1 MIKVKLVSVFVQ
13 QFYDADSEK
22 RVNGDSY
29 SVAIKDSIHMAGY
42 PTRAGSRALECVEPS
57 KSDATVVK
65 HLFAARCRLVGKTN
79 MHELAY
85 GMTGVN
91 EWTGTPVNALFPDY
105 IPGGSSSGSAVAV
118 AAGMVD
124 FSLGTDT
131 GGSIRVPAACCGVYG
146 LKPTYGRVSRQGV
159 LPEKSTLDCVG
170 PFASTISTLI
180 AAMEIIDPSFRASK
194 ASELSR
200 FKVGVADVDANDE
213 IVKAVSDCI
222 LSSGVS
228 FEKVTLPSLKAA
240 FKAGMDLINRETWLA
255 FSELKG
261 NPKLGHD
268 VQERLAAA
276 SATSDE
282 AIQQAEIV
290 RVDFT
295 AEVDQL
301 LETVDFIILPT
312 LPDFPMSI
320 AEANSGKTDLTIS
333 SLVRPFNLSGHPAL
347 SVPLIT
353 PSHRPAGMQLV
364 GAKGSDEL
372 LCELA
377 RLMSPFISEQKHPNK
392 NSAGF

>member
-1 MIKVKLVSVFVQ
+1 MGVFVQ

-22 RVNGDSY
+22 VVDGDSY

-42 PTRAGSRALECVEPS
+42 PTQAGCRALEYVAPAMN
-57 KSDATVVK
+57 DAAVVK
-65 HLFAARCRLVGKTN
+65 RLFAANCRLIGKTN

-159 LPEKSTLDCVG
+159 LPEQSTLDCVG

-180 AAMEIIDPSFRASK
+180 AAMEIVDPSFRASD
-194 ASELSR
+194 ASDLSH
-200 FKVGVADVDANDE
+200 FKVGLADVDANDE
-213 IVKAVSDCI
+213 IIKAVSDCI
-222 LSSGVS
+222 LSSGVP
-228 FEKVTLPSLKAA
+228 FQKVALPSLKAA
-240 FKAGMDLINRETWLA
+240 FNAGMDLINRETWSA
-255 FSELKG
+255 FSELEG
-261 NPKLGHD
+261 NPKLGRD
-268 VQERLAAA
+268 VKERLTAA
-276 SATSDE
+276 SKTTDE
-282 AIQQAEIV
+282 AIKQAEIV
-290 RVDFT
+290 RVGFT

-301 LETVDFIILPT
+301 LEKVDFIVLPT
-312 LPDFPMSI
+312 LPHYPMSI

-347 SVPLIT
+347 SIPLMA
-353 PSHRPAGMQLV
+353 SSNRPVGMQLV

-377 RLMSPFISEQKHPNK
+377 RLMSPFISEKKHPNK